1 MGPSRGRDVRFENV
15 TGFTRPGS
23 IPHSPGSPRQPARRE
38 SGPRSTWRPVRQG
51 VVRGRIHEDGSSES
65 PDDEPDRVLRSGSWT
80 EISPTATSER
90 STPRCVSCSR
100 SRLHDGRGLSRIK
113 RVERRRC
120 SGSMRNLVLRTS
132 SGEYDWLLTTSFDSA
147 TSRSLGSE
155 SEPIHSA
162 SLRPD
167 LPEVMHDFEPHL
179 RPLDGLF
186 RSVGPYGHELRETL
200 GVPEPNPVSGLVG

>member
-15 TGFTRPGS
+15 HRVHASGVDPSLSRIASAACKG
-23 IPHSPGSPRQPARRE
+23 E
-38 SGPRSTWRPVRQG
+38 SGPRSTWRPVPG

-132 SGEYDWLLTTSFDSA
+132 RRVSTT
-147 TSRSLGSE
+147 G
-155 SEPIHSA
+155 
-162 SLRPD
+162 
-167 LPEVMHDFEPHL
+167 
-179 RPLDGLF
+179 
-186 RSVGPYGHELRETL
+186 Y
-200 GVPEPNPVSGLVG
+200 